1 MARPSTGAW
10 TVYEA
15 LRIEMSFL
23 LKKGFIRK
31 GAVLSSPMSWTN
43 QHGQDSGSIHFKSS
57 YLGTPESNY
66 IELSYSHT
74 YAGEKKSREYKVY
87 LHEQPS
93 NLGKG
98 NVLYFLCPHSG
109 RKCRILYSAYGS
121 DLFKSRDAYRNR
133 LYYDCQ
139 QASKLSKYNDTYW
152 RLDKHLK
159 KIQKQAR
166 FGGRTYE
173 GIPTKAACCY
183 NRLYEKRR
191 LMDKLRWT
199 LGCPKHLHGLV
210 AAYGLTG

>member
-10 TVYEA
+10 SVYES
-15 LRIEMSFL
+15 LRIEMTFL

-31 GAVLSSPMSWTN
+31 GCIITGPMSWTN
-43 QHGQDSGSIHFKSS
+43 QHGQASGSIHFKSS

-66 IELSYSHT
+66 IELSYTLASN
-74 YAGEKKSREYKVY
+74 GEKKKRNYKVY

-98 NVLYFLCPHSG
+98 SVLYFLCPQSD

-121 DLFKSRDAYRNR
+121 DLFKSREAYRNR

-152 RLDKHLK
+152 RLESHLK
-159 KIQKQAR
+159 KLQKQACY
-166 FGGRTYE
+166 GERTYN
-173 GIPTKAACCY
+173 GLLTKKAVRY
-183 NRLYEKRR
+183 KRLAWKQMR
-191 LMDKLRWT
+191 MDELRWT
-199 LGCPKHLHGLV
+199 LGALKCLQTILASKGLLH
-210 AAYGLTG
+210 